1 MKTLMISAAALA
13 IAVPAFADDGLEG
26 RILLPGEANAVTVT
40 EQLAGGT
47 DMMGLDAVSV
57 IRVNAA
63 QSDASLV
70 AYQVRTAPET
80 VSSQSFGG
88 AVSGQFVAT
97 LGDDAAAMN
106 LSDAAAAYL
115 NEVSDD

>member
-1 MKTLMISAAALA
+1 MKTLMISAVALS

-26 RILLPGEANAVTVT
+26 RILLPGEANAVSVT
-40 EQLAGGT
+40 EQLAGST
-47 DMMGLDAVSV
+47 DMMGFDAVSV
-57 IRVNAA
+57 IRANAA
-63 QSDASLV
+63 ESDASLV

-80 VSSQSFGG
+80 VSTQSFGG
-88 AVSGQFVAT
+88 TVSGQFVGT
-97 LGDDAAAMN
+97 LGEDAVGMN